1 MYNNMHN
8 EETLR
13 TKPLATDC
21 DFDVLIIGGGIVGA
35 TLACALG
42 NTAFS
47 IGIVDSQA
55 MPGLDSIAGSEEL
68 GTGMGAESFDPRVSA
83 ISPASRRIFSNI
95 GAWQMLEQHRH
106 CPYADMHV
114 WEADGTGSIHFAAA
128 DVHAEALG
136 FIVENTITLACL
148 HERIQQFENVKS
160 ITPATVTV
168 IDHVPVP
175 NSEASQVVVTLADGS
190 QLTTR
195 LLVAADGANSK
206 IRELAQFATKE
217 WDYEH
222 HAIVTTVRT
231 QLPHDN
237 TAIQRFM
244 DTGILAF
251 LPLAS
256 QAPGAKIDH
265 DSQDNHYC
273 SIVWS
278 VVPERAEQLL
288 AMSDTE
294 FSLVLQASIESRL
307 GAIGWVDKRFSFPLR
322 QRHASDY
329 VSSNIALVG
338 DAAHSIHPLAGQGAN
353 LGILDAW
360 SLAGQL
366 LKARQQHLD
375 FASLRVLQRYQ
386 RERKGHNLGMM
397 WLMEGF
403 KRLFAD
409 QPLPVRWLR
418 NAGMSGLDSLPML
431 KNRIMRQ
438 AMGTDSSLD

>member
-1 MYNNMHN
+1 MQN

-13 TKPLATDC
+13 TKPLAKDC
-21 DFDVLIIGGGIVGA
+21 DFDVLVIGGGIVGA

-47 IGIVDSQA
+47 VGILDSQA
-55 MPGLDSIAGSEEL
+55 MPGLDSIADS
-68 GTGMGAESFDPRVSA
+68 AESVAGNAAEKFDPRVSA

-95 GAWQMLEQHRH
+95 GVWQMLEQQRH

-128 DVHAEALG
+128 DVRAEALG
-136 FIVENTITLACL
+136 YIVENSITLACL

-160 ITPATVTV
+160 ITPATVTA
-168 IDHVPVP
+168 IDRVPV
-175 NSEASQVVVTLADGS
+175 SSSDISQVVVTLADGS

-206 IRELAQFATKE
+206 IRELAHFATKE

-251 LPLAS
+251 LPLALRVPNKHS
-256 QAPGAKIDH
+256 EDAV
-265 DSQDNHYC
+265 QDAHYC

-278 VVPERAEQLL
+278 VIPEKAQQLL

-294 FSLVLQASIESRL
+294 FSLALQASIESRL
-307 GAIGWVDKRFSFPLR
+307 GAVEWVDKRFSFPLR
-322 QRHASDY
+322 QRHANNY
-329 VSSNIALVG
+329 VSGNIALIG

-366 LKARQQHLD
+366 LKAKEQHLD

-418 NAGMSGLDSLPML
+418 NAGMSSLDSLPML

-438 AMGTDSSLD
+438 AMGTDTSLD